1 MSDSN
6 SSGDLSDLSDLSGNE
21 SPRRVEPVYNEAE
34 LAVIDVFKLKYFEA
48 TSPSA
53 RKTIAK
59 LDILPVLFNYWKGI
73 GKIYNKKELRMKS
86 EVCSSMKEY

>member
-1 MSDSN
+1 MSDSD
-6 SSGDLSDLSDLSGNE
+6 SSGDLSDSSGNE

-34 LAVIDVFKLKYFEA
+34 LAVIDVFKPKYFEA

-59 LDILPVLFNYWKGI
+59 LDIFPVLFNYWKRI